1 MNMALVDCFLSPI
14 GEPHKVEL
22 FARVRYIGP
31 NMKSEATFSH
41 FLYDYGTTAE
51 HDLEEN
57 KNKMKALWTLQDRWL
72 ILQKQIDNGTI

>member
-1 MNMALVDCFLSPI
+1 MALVDCFLSPI
-14 GEPHKVEL
+14 GEPQKVE
-22 FARVRYIGP
+22 FARVRYIDP
-31 NMKSEATFSH
+31 NMKSKATFQH